1 MSDPP
6 ILGLDIDEV
15 LTRRTPNIGPRN
27 DAIRDPQSDI
37 DRSLVAV
44 LNSGLPLGCEVVI
57 VSGWRRSFDLST
69 LRSILADVGLVA
81 PVADVVGGL
90 KMSGDLRCEAFEWW
104 VKTHCIE
111 RFAVIDDT
119 PEHYGLRWFPR
130 PGAPGARVR
139 PRSNSDGE
147 PYTGSSWLRGHLVC
161 PVNGITVADADALRL
176 AFDGHHFDAGGFR

>member
-6 ILGLDIDEV
+6 ILGLDIDGV
-15 LTRRTPNIGPRN
+15 LTRRTPNLWPAW
-27 DAIRDPQSDI
+27 DAIRDPRSDI

-57 VSGWRRSFDLST
+57 VSGWRRSFSA

-119 PEHYGLRWFPR
+119 PEHYGPRWFPR

-139 PRSNSDGE
+139 PRSNSDNE
-147 PYTGSSWLRGHLVC
+147 PYTGSSWLRGHFVC